1 MSNEPSLHGQ
11 FCACGQQDSSVS
23 SSQHIELETYD
34 SLLVRLLSVRKFL
47 RCSLF
52 PHTFSTRFNII
63 LDELSEAGRAVPYIP
78 PSVETVQSVDKFVK
92 LLSNNKQLF
101 DGIVES
107 TRIGLQELSSST
119 SN

>member
-1 MSNEPSLHGQ
+1 MSNEPSSHGR
-11 FCACGQQDSSVS
+11 FCTCDQQDSNIS

-34 SLLVRLLSVRKFL
+34 RLLVQLLSVRKFL

-52 PHTFSTRFNII
+52 PRVFGTRFNII
-63 LDELSEAGRAVPYIP
+63 LDELSEAGRAVPYVP

-92 LLSNNKQLF
+92 LLSNNKQIF

-107 TRIGLQELSSST
+107 TRIGLQELSGST
-119 SN
+119 SR